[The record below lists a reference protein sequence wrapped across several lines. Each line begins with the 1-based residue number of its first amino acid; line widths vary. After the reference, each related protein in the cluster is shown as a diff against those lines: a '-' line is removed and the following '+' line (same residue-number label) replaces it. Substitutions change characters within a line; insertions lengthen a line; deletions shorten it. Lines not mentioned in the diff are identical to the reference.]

1 MSFLTNF
8 ALLAE
13 EADWGNWA
21 WLKEVVGSI
30 NWVMIPLMI
39 LVGTAGLI
47 YAVVLGVNLARADG
61 AEKIKEAKQR
71 LINAIV
77 GLVSII
83 VLCLLLWL
91 FISNVPTIFGFIGDN
106 SNSGGNTSGVITLAM
121 GLLG

>member
-8 ALLAE
+8 ALLA
-13 EADWGNWA
+13 DDTSWGDFE
-21 WLKEVVGSI
+21 WLKDVVGSI
-30 NWVMIPLMI
+30 NWVMVPLMI

-83 VLCLLLWL
+83 LLCLLLWL
-91 FISNVPTIFGFIGDN
+91 FIDKGIPAIFGSHDGTAPT
-106 SNSGGNTSGVITLAM
+106 NTGSVITLAM
-121 GLLG
+121 GLFS